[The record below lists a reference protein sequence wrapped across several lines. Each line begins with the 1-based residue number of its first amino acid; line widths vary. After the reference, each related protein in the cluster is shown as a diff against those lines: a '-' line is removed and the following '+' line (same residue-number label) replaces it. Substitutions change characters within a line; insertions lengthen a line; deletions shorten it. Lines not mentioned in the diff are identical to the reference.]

1 MKIVVCAKQVLDP
14 DGVNAYA
21 IWGRL
26 NVDADTRW
34 LKRNGIPLLMNAFDE
49 QALEAALRLRDQG
62 IEGHV
67 TVVTMGDDE
76 ALPMFRHAL
85 AMGADD
91 GVLLRDPAFRDG
103 DGLGTA
109 YVLALAIAKLGGADL
124 ILCGR
129 QASDDDQGIV
139 GPALAQLLGMP
150 AVTLAKEVST
160 IGEKVLHVTRV
171 LPEGDEVVEVEL
183 PALVTV
189 SNELGQPRYPTARGM
204 MDARRKEVQVWSAQD
219 LEMDVARVGSTGAHV
234 RRVDLS
240 VPQVQGQCQLVSG
253 DTPAQTAA
261 LLAQRL
267 HQDGLI

>member
-1 MKIVVCAKQVLDP
+1 MRIVVCAKQVLDP

-26 NVDADTRW
+26 NVDEDTRW
-34 LKRNGIPLLMNAFDE
+34 LKRNGIPLLMNGFDE
-49 QALEAALRLRDQG
+49 QAIEAALRLRDQD
-62 IEGHV
+62 IEGPV

-85 AMGADD
+85 AMGADA
-91 GVLLRDPAFRDG
+91 GVLLRDPGFHGG

-109 YVLALAIAKLGGADL
+109 YVLARAIAKLGGADL
-124 ILCGR
+124 VLCGR

-150 AVTLAKEVST
+150 AVTLAREVSS
-160 IGEKVLHVTRV
+160 IGDQGLRVTRV

-189 SNELGQPRYPTARGM
+189 SNELGDPRYPTARGM
-204 MDARRKEVQVWSAQD
+204 MDARRKEVQVWSAQE
-219 LEMDVARVGSTGAHV
+219 LEVDPTRVGATGARV

-240 VPQVQGQCQLVSG
+240 VPEVQGQCQMVSG

-261 LLAQRL
+261 LLAKRL